1 MTPYRLEYTP
11 EAADDLL
18 QLYEFLADT
27 LIALA
32 GKAITVIES
41 ALDVMCLHP
50 YICRKAQGGD
60 LSSQWRELVIN
71 FGAGGYIALF
81 QILDDET
88 IQVAAVRHQ
97 RENDYH

>member
-18 QLYEFLADT
+18 RLYEFLVDKD
-27 LIALA
+27 LALA

-41 ALDVMCLHP
+41 AIDVMCLHP

-60 LSSQWRELVIN
+60 LGFMWRELLIN
-71 FGAGGYIALF
+71 FGSGGYIALF
-81 QILDDET
+81 QILSDEAV
-88 IQVAAVRHQ
+88 QVAAVRHQ

>member
-1 MTPYRLEYTP
+1 MKPHRPEYTP

-18 QLYEFLADT
+18 RLYEFLVETDV
-27 LIALA
+27 ALA

-60 LSSQWRELVIN
+60 LGLRWRELLIN

-81 QILDDET
+81 QILDNET
-88 IQVAAVRHQ
+88 VQVAAIRHQ
-97 RENDYH
+97 RESDYH